1 MQVTNQQTESM
12 VEYYNC
18 RAYEGRSHRLSCN
31 PDMLSDEEHAVM
43 FNTMMHEM
51 NAHSRSTKIFETR
64 HCSRKSNGDPKSLQ
78 KPLNPWK
85 TPFWEYKR
93 VWIDN
98 LSILVNSSEIRHVY
112 MYLQLNGFHHVA
124 RITVCQN
131 KLCMS
136 KTGKSSHHNPSIV
149 CSNNQKPYQWNP

>member
-1 MQVTNQQTESM
+1 MEAGRRRRTLDWASELSEEDVIPTFWGFCRRDSRPLNTIYNGTSKRMQVTNQQTESM

-78 KPLNPWK
+78 KPLNP
-85 TPFWEYKR
+85 
-93 VWIDN
+93 
-98 LSILVNSSEIRHVY
+98 
-112 MYLQLNGFHHVA
+112 
-124 RITVCQN
+124 
-131 KLCMS
+131 
-136 KTGKSSHHNPSIV
+136 
-149 CSNNQKPYQWNP
+149 